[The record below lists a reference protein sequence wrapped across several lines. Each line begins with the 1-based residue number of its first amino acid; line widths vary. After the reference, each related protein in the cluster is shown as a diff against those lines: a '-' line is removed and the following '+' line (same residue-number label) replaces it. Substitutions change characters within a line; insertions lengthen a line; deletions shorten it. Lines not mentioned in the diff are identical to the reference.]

1 MQCLVHQKRANGSEK
16 SKEKQNGET
25 KDRYYLDQRRIFPPL
40 NSTAFQF
47 PIAMKKKK
55 TNTQII
61 NLVKEIKIIRTKFHK
76 MWVKSEVDVL
86 F

>member
-1 MQCLVHQKRANGSEK
+1 MDQKNRRKNKRARQKTILSGP
-16 SKEKQNGET
+16 ET
-25 KDRYYLDQRRIFPPL
+25 DFPPM

-76 MWVKSEVDVL
+76 M
-86 F
+86 